1 MEKLYIREFRRSAAN
16 SSPHVYGGNSR
27 LFEATS
33 TVVTLRMLR
42 KPHGLLHMILRICV
56 YVGKA
61 DFLHATEAGR
71 EVIPHVYGRSQVTLL
86 RDLHCTG
93 YSPHIWEKLLQQSRP
108 RRSWIC
114 LGCLFSEGQK
124 VGTAQRSQWSPAPQR
139 AFLRFF
145 GSLLAKFLSE
155 GYFQQH
161 YWHLRMMPYPSPF
174 QEKP

>member
-1 MEKLYIREFRRSAAN
+1 MFIFVCVNRPQKSLPPGCQSLTLYRRGSFPHQSPAAPAAIPPIKRVATGPD
-16 SSPHVYGGNSR
+16 SRSGSR
-27 LFEATS
+27 L
-33 TVVTLRMLR
+33 
-42 KPHGLLHMILRICV
+42 
-56 YVGKA
+56 
-61 DFLHATEAGR
+61 
-71 EVIPHVYGRSQVTLL
+71 
-86 RDLHCTG
+86 
-93 YSPHIWEKLLQQSRP
+93 P

-124 VGTAQRSQWSPAPQR
+124 VGTAQRSQWSPALPCAWSTLPDAAQRSQWSPAPQR